1 MLGIYTHTHTHTH
14 THKEKKPKHSGHQST
29 RDSDKRG
36 RKWEKRNTE
45 TKLKQVT
52 K

>member
-1 MLGIYTHTHTHTH
+1 MLGIYTHTHTHTQR
-14 THKEKKPKHSGHQST
+14 KKPKHSGHQST